1 MSTDSGLSLAARLLE
16 RRHPQGWRRSL
27 VLWLGRVHGWIGLWG
42 ALLGLLFGVSGF
54 VLNHRE
60 VLGLELMTYVPSYER
75 VAVPAAA
82 GVSEQTLAAWL
93 PGALG
98 VPPTAVRP
106 PNARQANARPDRRPQ
121 QINAAGEQRWLVML
135 NTPTARIEVSY
146 WRGDAYAE
154 VKRETANTFATLAR
168 LHKGTGLGA
177 GWVLFADTMA
187 GAMVALTLTG
197 VLLWTEMHTRRLL
210 AVALIGGSGV
220 VGTLLVLAAS

>member
-1 MSTDSGLSLAARLLE
+1 M
-16 RRHPQGWRRSL
+16 L

-60 VLGLELMTYVPSYER
+60 VLGLELMTYQPSYQR
-75 VAVPAAA
+75 IAVPAAVGA
-82 GVSEQTLAAWL
+82 SEQALTAWL
-93 PGALG
+93 PEGLG
-98 VPPTAVRP
+98 VPPAAVGL
-106 PNARQANARPDRRPQ
+106 PNAGQANARQGNARQGRPMVPPVD
-121 QINAAGEQRWLVML
+121 ADGRQRWVAML
-135 NTPTARIEVSY
+135 NTPTTRIEVSY
-146 WRGDAYAE
+146 WQGDPYAE
-154 VKRETANTFATLAR
+154 VKRETANTFAALAR

-177 GWVLFADTMA
+177 GWVLFADTLA

-197 VLLWTEMHTRRLL
+197 VLLWTEMHSRRLL

>member
-1 MSTDSGLSLAARLLE
+1 MTADSASSLAARLLE
-16 RRHPQGWRRSL
+16 RRHPQGWRRAL
-27 VLWLGRVHGWIGLWG
+27 VLWLGRIHGWIGLWG

-60 VLGLELMTYVPSYER
+60 VLGLELMAYAPSYQR
-75 VAVPAAA
+75 LAVPAAA
-82 GVSEQTLAAWL
+82 GVSEQALAAWL

-106 PNARQANARPDRRPQ
+106 PNPRQAQARADRWPPQ
-121 QINAAGEQRWLVML
+121 VNAAGEQRWLVML

-146 WRGDAYAE
+146 WRGDAHAE
-154 VKRETANTFATLAR
+154 IKRETANTFATLAR
-168 LHKGTGLGA
+168 LHMGTGLGA

-210 AVALIGGSGV
+210 AVALVGGSGV
-220 VGTLLVLAAS
+220 VGTLLVLAGS